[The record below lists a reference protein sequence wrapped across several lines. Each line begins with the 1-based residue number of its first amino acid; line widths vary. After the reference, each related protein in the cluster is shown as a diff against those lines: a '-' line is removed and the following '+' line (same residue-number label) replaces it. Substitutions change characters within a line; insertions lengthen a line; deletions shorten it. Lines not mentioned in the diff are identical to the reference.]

1 MSRNL
6 YQGWVAALSATL
18 LQLSIHAA
26 VLHVPGDYPHIQTA
40 INAGTNGDV
49 ILVSPGVYT
58 ENINFKGKALTLTS
72 TNPANPS
79 VVQSTVIHASGLN
92 SVVSFASGET
102 TNSVITG
109 FTITGGYG
117 TVNAAFGSSIY
128 WGAGIYCSGASPT
141 IVGNVITGNSGP
153 NGNSNIAGYGAALA
167 CIDSDAVITRNV
179 LIANA
184 SYAGGGILAYLG
196 KPRIASNLI
205 CSNTVVVGGGAAL
218 ISGGQLINNNIFANT
233 AQLAGN
239 VYAASDASG
248 QAIVSGNIIS
258 AAGGDVGVYLASQDT
273 ITQFTFND
281 VWNNTNGDYNAG
293 SSRTGIGG
301 NISQDPLFVNATS
314 NDHHLQDTS
323 PCINAGDNEFL
334 PLPGELDFYGN
345 ARVWS
350 GRVDIGVAEYFD
362 NFRPNVDAG
371 PDQLVV
377 VTVLPTS
384 FTLDGSASSD
394 PNGAPLSFL
403 WTQLSGPP
411 VTLEAPATA
420 KPSFIASQL
429 GTYVFQLVVNNG
441 LYNSFPDIVQ
451 VTVTNAPPIANAGE
465 SKLYDPSTTSIAL
478 DGSGSFDPEN
488 MPLTYHWTQ
497 LSGWNVQLSDPGAVN
512 PTFTPWPGTYVFQL
526 VVNDGLQDSQP
537 SQVTIVVGPDH
548 APVAN
553 AGLSRYVDSASI
565 TLDGTGSYDPD
576 GVGALTYQWKQ
587 VSGPAITMTGTNTPA
602 PLLSG
607 FKQNAAI
614 QKCVFQLVV
623 SDGTLTSQPST
634 VSVTI
639 VPTFGTNAI
648 YLENPPFDPTRPT
661 ILAFD
666 GGNCTTGNGMSFGGV
681 WDTAA
686 NWLTVPTYTAAY
698 NSYGD
703 MLMVYLSSVAPDYHK
718 PIQTIGFS
726 TGNKPAMQVAWYV
739 NLFYRDARY
748 AVNRVALCDAVCNSL
763 FSLVS
768 AFQSNP
774 VAGEQAWVDN
784 YISNDPAYTPAV
796 LLPGAFNIT
805 CSPHRAHAYPVTR
818 YATSSLSYTNGG
830 FVAFGYLSVIGD
842 GKNYQLNPLA
852 NKYYFLLNSA
862 EALVYLNATSYPGKI
877 LAPVQLT
884 GPADGSI
891 IDTNGTLFGC
901 QAVQNAVRYQLLF
914 GTNQDRVMDFSVV
927 SDSTNPPSQLLSTLP
942 LDNTWWT
949 VKAYDQF
956 GSSIYADPRLIQ
968 LPPNQPPVANAGS
981 NVVFYAGLDGMA
993 AVTLSGT
1000 NSSDPDG
1007 DSLSYT
1013 WAWALDGVAYTTNGV
1028 NLSLALPA
1036 GVYTFQLMVNDGHF
1050 NSQPA
1055 QVTVTVV
1062 APLQCALNV
1071 SPSALNPR
1079 SNGAHILA
1087 AIQFPDASTL
1097 AQVDNNTP
1105 LMLYPSGA
1113 QATRTWTAADD
1124 SNTVRLFAFFDRAA
1138 LSGPVNNGPLELMVV
1153 GKLQSGQWFYCIDTI
1168 QVVGNTETIHNQMA
1182 PRSLPRKPQGRR
1194 TVHLSRLS

>member
-18 LQLSIHAA
+18 FQLNSHAA
-26 VLHVPGDYPHIQTA
+26 VLNVPGDFLHIQAA

-49 ILVSPGVYT
+49 ILVSPGVYI
-58 ENINFKGKALTLTS
+58 ENLNFKGKAVTLTS
-72 TNPANPS
+72 TNPADPS
-79 VVQSTVIHASGLN
+79 VVRATVIRASGLS
-92 SVVSFASGET
+92 SVVRFATGET

-109 FTITGGYG
+109 FAITGGYG
-117 TVNAAFGSSIY
+117 TVNPAFGTSIY

-141 IVGNVITGNSGP
+141 IVGNVITGNLGP
-153 NGNSNIAGYGAALA
+153 NGNSNIAGYGAGLA
-167 CIDSDAVITRNV
+167 CIDSEAVITRNV
-179 LIANA
+179 IIGNA
-184 SYAGGGILAYLG
+184 TYAGGGILTYLG
-196 KPRIASNLI
+196 KPRITSNLI
-205 CSNTVVVGGGAAL
+205 CSNTVVVGGGAVL
-218 ISGGQLINNNIFANT
+218 ISGGELNNNIIFANT
-233 AQLAGN
+233 AQIAGN

-248 QAIVSGNIIS
+248 QAIVSGNIIY

-273 ITQFTFND
+273 ITEFTFND
-281 VWNNTNGDYNAG
+281 VWSNTNGDYNAG
-293 SSRTGIGG
+293 SSRTGISG
-301 NISQDPLFVNATS
+301 NISQDPRFVNVSS
-314 NDHHLQDTS
+314 NDYHLQDSS
-323 PCINAGDNEFL
+323 PCINAGDNEFQ
-334 PLPGELDFYGN
+334 PLPGEVDFYGN

-350 GRVDIGVAEYFD
+350 GRSDIGAAEYFD
-362 NFRPNVDAG
+362 NFRPEVDAG
-371 PDQLVV
+371 PDQFVV
-377 VTVLPTS
+377 VTVLPAS
-384 FTLDGSASSD
+384 FSLDGSGSSD

-403 WTQLSGPP
+403 WTQVSGPA
-411 VTLEAPATA
+411 VSLDAPGTA
-420 KPSFIASQL
+420 KPSFTAYQL

-451 VTVTNAPPIANAGE
+451 VTVTNAPPIANAGD
-465 SKLYDPSTTSIAL
+465 SKLYDPSTTTISL

-497 LSGWNVQLSDPGAVN
+497 LSGWVVQLSDATAVN
-512 PTFTPWPGTYVFQL
+512 PSFTPWPGTYVFQL

-537 SQVTIVVGPDH
+537 SQVTIIVGADH

-587 VSGPAITMTGTNTPA
+587 VSGPAITMTGTNTAA
-602 PLLSG
+602 PLISG

-623 SDGTLTSQPST
+623 SDGTLSSQPST
-634 VSVTI
+634 VTVTI

-686 NWLTVPTYTAAY
+686 NWLTVPTYSAAY

-703 MLMVYLSSVAPDYHK
+703 MLMVYLSSVAPDYNK
-718 PIQTIGFS
+718 AIQTIGFS

-739 NLFYRDARY
+739 NTFYKDARY
-748 AVNRVALCDAVCNSL
+748 AVNRVALCDAVCNNL
-763 FSLVS
+763 YSLVS
-768 AFQSNP
+768 AFQANP

-784 YISNDPAYTPAV
+784 YISNDPQFSPAA
-796 LLPGAFNIT
+796 LLQGAFNIT
-805 CSPHRAHAYPVTR
+805 CSPYRAHAYPVTR

-877 LAPVQLT
+877 LAPVQLS

-891 IDTNGTLFGC
+891 IDTNGTVFGC

-914 GTNQDRVMDFSVV
+914 GTNRDRVMDFSVV
-927 SDSTNPPSQLLSTLP
+927 STTTNPPSQFISTLP
-942 LDNTWWT
+942 VDETWWT

-956 GSSIYADPRLIQ
+956 GSRIYADPLLVQRA
-968 LPPNQPPVANAGS
+968 PNQPPVADACS
-981 NVVFYAGLDGMA
+981 NLVFYAGLDGMA

-1007 DSLSYT
+1007 DSLSYA
-1013 WAWALDGVAYTTNGV
+1013 WAWAIDGVAYLTNGV
-1028 NLSLALPA
+1028 NLQLELPA

-1055 QVTVTVV
+1055 QVIVTVV
-1062 APLQCALNV
+1062 APLPCALKV
-1071 SPSALNPR
+1071 SPSALNPHN
-1079 SNGAHILA
+1079 NGAHILA

-1097 AQVDNNTP
+1097 AQVDGNTP
-1105 LMLYPSGA
+1105 LTLYPSGA

-1124 SNTVRLFAFFDRAA
+1124 SNTVKLFAFFDRDA
-1138 LSGPVNNGPLELMVV
+1138 LSGLGGSGASELMVA
-1153 GKLQSGQWFYCIDTI
+1153 GKLQSGQWFYAIDTI
-1168 QVVGNTETIHNQMA
+1168 QVVGNNGN
-1182 PRSLPRKPQGRR
+1182 K
-1194 TVHLSRLS
+1194 